1 MPRALIAGAFGQ
13 RNPGDDAL
21 LVAFSSALPG
31 WDVVAP
37 STCPAAIHCG
47 DPVTAV
53 PNSPRHVAGALL
65 SSDALVLG
73 GGTVF
78 KLLGRSTG
86 RRPHDLMM
94 RGVVLARSARALG
107 MPVALVGVGASAL
120 PDSRSRA
127 LARWL
132 ADSADMLVVRDTES
146 ADILADA
153 GVPVPIRVGADAAW
167 TLFGGVPGAARPSSE
182 RGRVVVTLSHHA
194 GGAEQVPKLA
204 AGLAKFAAQRDD
216 VSAIEL
222 QPWQVGNAGVDDL
235 DLARRLE
242 AALHVAGCADV
253 AVAPPP
259 ASVLT
264 AAVGYRDAKL
274 VVGQRFHSI
283 LASAAAGCRFA
294 AVPHEAKLGALSG
307 ELGQVA
313 LPPDATASTTAELL
327 HRAADGPGPDLGA
340 VARHI
345 HAAEAMLGLLR
356 TVLEGGRNAANVD
369 LRALQLR
376 PAALVR

>member
-1 MPRALIAGAFGQ
+1 
-13 RNPGDDAL
+13 
-21 LVAFSSALPG
+21 
-31 WDVVAP
+31 
-37 STCPAAIHCG
+37 
-47 DPVTAV
+47 
-53 PNSPRHVAGALL
+53 
-65 SSDALVLG
+65 
-73 GGTVF
+73 
-78 KLLGRSTG
+78 
-86 RRPHDLMM
+86 
-94 RGVVLARSARALG
+94 
-107 MPVALVGVGASAL
+107 
-120 PDSRSRA
+120 
-127 LARWL
+127 
-132 ADSADMLVVRDTES
+132 
-146 ADILADA
+146 
-153 GVPVPIRVGADAAW
+153 
-167 TLFGGVPGAARPSSE
+167 
-182 RGRVVVTLSHHA
+182 VVVTLSHHA